1 MDEGERVNLAAA
13 YHRHMSVRLPN
24 PQIHATFHAVIE
36 NQLAMQLTD
45 VNEALKRLLA
55 DGLSRH
61 EAIHA
66 VGAALAGH
74 LWRVQHH
81 PEQATEEAYLREV
94 KALTASKWLKGD
106 E

>member
-1 MDEGERVNLAAA
+1 MDEGERINLAAA
-13 YHRHMSVRLPN
+13 YHRRMNVRLPN
-24 PQIHATFHAVIE
+24 QQVHATFHAVIE

-45 VNEALKRLLA
+45 VNEALKKLLA

-66 VGAALAGH
+66 IGAALAGH
-74 LWRVQHH
+74 LWRIQHQ
-81 PEQATEEAYLREV
+81 PEQATEEAYLQEV
-94 KALTASKWLKGD
+94 RALNASKWLEED